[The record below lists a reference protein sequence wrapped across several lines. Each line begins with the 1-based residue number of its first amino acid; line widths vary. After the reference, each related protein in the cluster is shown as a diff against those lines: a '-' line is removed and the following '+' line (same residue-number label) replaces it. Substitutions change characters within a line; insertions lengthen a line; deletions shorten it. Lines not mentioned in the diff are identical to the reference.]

1 MRPIDILNRHFDK
14 VNALLVAAVVAAA
27 WVVTALAPLE
37 HLLEDARARLLDR
50 QATKEIVIVEIDSR
64 SISELDQWP
73 WPRSRHADLVDRLSA
88 AGATTIAYDVDF
100 SSPSHAGDAAFA
112 ASIERS
118 GKVVLPIFYS
128 QARRSDGRQ
137 SAIVNRPMQDFGAA
151 WVGAVNIYPD
161 AGGIVRD
168 YPAATHIE
176 GQVTP
181 SLATVVAEN
190 SAWGNRTF
198 QPDWSID
205 PRSIPRYAFVDVV
218 EGRIPESAF
227 ENKRVVVGSTAIEL
241 GDRYAVPVHGIVPG
255 VVVQAMAADSL
266 LQDRALASTG
276 WPVTLAG
283 ILLIAFFWRPR
294 RIERP
299 AQYALTTGAGLLT
312 LLALPVAVQAILPLS
327 IKSAPLL
334 ATLCLCALLQ
344 LAITIRRH
352 IHERARTDVDTSL
365 PNRLAFEEALDSE
378 AREGILVVA
387 SIRRFGDIRESMG
400 MAASSEVV
408 MEIARR
414 LFSRLDASIYR
425 IAPELI
431 GWIDYQASEKLAE
444 EHVAALDDIFR
455 QAVTTSQG
463 PVDVQLSY
471 GVDAHVEARGVLRIE
486 RALAAAETARREG
499 LLVAVEGSSQPE
511 LRRELGLMGELR
523 CAIENGQVWLAYQP
537 KYSLA
542 DDRIVSAEALIRWTD
557 ADGRNVPP
565 DSFIPLAETT
575 GMITEITLFA
585 LRTIVGQLAA
595 WQQDGARLH
604 ASMNIS
610 PVDLAKPDFVDKVA
624 AVITAQQIDPSLLT
638 LEITES
644 AFIRSPEQTLASLQ
658 RLRELG
664 LRLSIDDYGTGL
676 STLSYLQKM
685 PVQELKIDRCFITDL
700 MTKQSD
706 RVLVRSTID
715 MAHELGLAVVAE
727 GVEDAATLQELRR
740 LGCDQIQGYLIGK
753 PLPSDEMANL
763 CRVSEQSFVA

>member
-1 MRPIDILNRHFDK
+1 MRLIDIFNRHFVK
-14 VNALLVAAVVAAA
+14 VIALLIAAVVITA
-27 WVVTALAPLE
+27 WVVAAFTPLE
-37 HLLEDARARLLDR
+37 HWLEDKRAKLLER
-50 QATKEIVIVEIDSR
+50 QATQEIVIVEIDSR

-73 WPRSRHADLVDRLSA
+73 WPRSRHAALVDRLSA
-88 AGATTIAYDVDF
+88 AGASTIAYDVDF
-100 SSPSHAGDAAFA
+100 SSPSYQGDAHFA

-128 QARRSDGRQ
+128 QALRSDGRE
-137 SAIVNRPMQDFGAA
+137 SAIVNRPMPDFSAA

-161 AGGIVRD
+161 ASGIVRD
-168 YPAATHIE
+168 YPAATHID

-190 SAWGNRTF
+190 SEWGSRSF
-198 QPDWSID
+198 QPDWSIN
-205 PRSIPRYAFVDVV
+205 PRSIPRHAFVDVV
-218 EGRIPESAF
+218 KGRVPSSAF
-227 ENKRVVVGSTAIEL
+227 ENKRVLVGGTATEL
-241 GDRYAVPVHGIVPG
+241 GDRYAIPVHGITAG

-266 LQDRALASTG
+266 LQGRALASTG
-276 WPVTLAG
+276 WLVTITG
-283 ILLIAFFWRPR
+283 IFLITFLWRPR
-294 RIERP
+294 RVVRP
-299 AQYALTTGAGLLT
+299 ARYALMTGAGFLT
-312 LLALPVAVQAILPLS
+312 LVALPIVVQAIAPLS
-327 IKSAPLL
+327 VTSAPWL
-334 ATLCLCALLQ
+334 ATLCLCASLQ
-344 LAITIRRH
+344 LGMAVRRH
-352 IHERARTDVDTSL
+352 IQDRARTDADTSL
-365 PNRLAFEEALDSE
+365 PNRLAFEEALNSE
-378 AREGILVVA
+378 APNTNLIVA

-408 MEIARR
+408 IEIARR
-414 LFSRLDASIYR
+414 LSARLDAPIYR

-431 GWIDYQASEKLAE
+431 GWIDGQARDRKAQD
-444 EHVAALDDIFR
+444 HIAAVDDIFR
-455 QAVTTSQG
+455 QAVITSQG

-471 GVDAHVEARGVLRIE
+471 GVDAEFEARGVLRIE

-523 CAIENGQVWLAYQP
+523 SAIENGQVWLAYQP

-542 DDRIVSAEALIRWTD
+542 GNRIVSAEALIRWTN

-585 LRTIVGQLAA
+585 LRTIVAQLAA
-595 WQQDGARLH
+595 WQQDGSRLH

-624 AVITAQQIDPSLLT
+624 AAIAAQQIEPALLT

-644 AFIRSPEQTLASLQ
+644 AFIRSPEQTLASLI

-700 MTKQSD
+700 LAKESD

-715 MAHELGLAVVAE
+715 MAHELGLTVVAE
-727 GVEDAATLQELRR
+727 GVEDKATLHELRC

-753 PLPSDEMANL
+753 PVPPVEITNL
-763 CRVSEQSFVA
+763 CRVSD